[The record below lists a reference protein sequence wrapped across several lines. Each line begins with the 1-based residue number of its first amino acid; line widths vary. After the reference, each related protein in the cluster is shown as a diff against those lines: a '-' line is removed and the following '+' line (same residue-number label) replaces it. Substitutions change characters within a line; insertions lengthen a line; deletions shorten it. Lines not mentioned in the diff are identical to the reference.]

1 MANVLSK
8 VPDSVV
14 RKETMKAI
22 VQPGECYYVLVMEY
36 NRLVVIFCFSKTDV
50 SYTEK
55 TKRQLL
61 TEKGQR

>member
-14 RKETMKAI
+14 RKETMKVI

-36 NRLVVIFCFSKTDV
+36 NRLVVIFVLAKQT
-50 SYTEK
+50 
-55 TKRQLL
+55 
-61 TEKGQR
+61 

>member
-22 VQPGECYYVLVMEY
+22 VQPGECYYVWSLFLFWQ
-36 NRLVVIFCFSKTDV
+36 NRRKLHRKD
-50 SYTEK
+50 
-55 TKRQLL
+55 
-61 TEKGQR
+61 

>member
-22 VQPGECYYVLVMEY
+22 VQPGECYHVLVMEY
-36 NRLVVIFCFSKTDV
+36 NRVVVIFVLAKQT
-50 SYTEK
+50 
-55 TKRQLL
+55 
-61 TEKGQR
+61 

>member
-22 VQPGECYYVLVMEY
+22 VQPGELLMLFYYVLC
-36 NRLVVIFCFSKTDV
+36 LSDGI
-50 SYTEK
+50 
-55 TKRQLL
+55 
-61 TEKGQR
+61 

>member
-22 VQPGECYYVLVMEY
+22 VQPGECYYVLVMDIIVWS
-36 NRLVVIFCFSKTDV
+36 LFLF
-50 SYTEK
+50 
-55 TKRQLL
+55 
-61 TEKGQR
+61 